1 MVAVGVVVPVVVDVV
16 LAVFHALPVHPA
28 AQQLRVPRMA
38 HPRMELEAVAVGNP
52 IRCAQA

>member
-1 MVAVGVVVPVVVDVV
+1 MGVVVPVVVDVV